1 MVDRPWLEMCANA
14 GEFLYGL
21 YTVKVLRQMYERK
34 RGCHASQEELI
45 SAMQAMEEERSIL
58 VEFIPGSLDET
69 DPDAP
74 GFFAAA
80 DVRGTELES
89 VLRRADADGNPYAS
103 LHFDSDEEM
112 EVVCDV
118 PEDLEFYVP
127 TEAEIMQILEEGYI
141 RTPEMTELEN
151 RMRKHGGDTDALKHL
166 WGQIS
171 TGKMDMME
179 AIQAILDA
187 AFRKGKA
194 EEDQAER
201 KPENVDAALKELM
214 PAINGWVN
222 SINQRNR
229 KGWRPQDLFKKMH
242 PHGLTSMPTIVPGS
256 AFAAKQLRE
265 AEPQLREMGAR
276 VDYSS
281 MDSWESIGEYGEKRI
296 VKVGR
301 NDLCPCGSGKK
312 YKRCHGR

>member
-14 GEFLYGL
+14 GEFLYGI

-34 RGCHASQEELI
+34 RGCRTSQEELI
-45 SAMQAMEEERSIL
+45 SAMQSLEEERSVL
-58 VEFIPGSLDET
+58 VEFIPGSLDDT
-69 DPDAP
+69 DLDAP

-89 VLRRADADGNPYAS
+89 ILRRADADGNPYAS
-103 LHFDSDEEM
+103 LHFDSDEQM
-112 EVVCDV
+112 EVVGDP

-127 TEAEIMQILEEGYI
+127 TEAEIIQIVEEGYI

-151 RMRKHGGDTDALKHL
+151 RMRKHGGDSDALKHL

-179 AIQAILDA
+179 AVQAILDA

-194 EEDQAER
+194 AEDQAER

-229 KGWRPQDLFKKMH
+229 KGWRPQELFKKTH

>member
-14 GEFLYGL
+14 GEFLYGF

-45 SAMQAMEEERSIL
+45 SAMQSLEEERSIL

-118 PEDLEFYVP
+118 PE
-127 TEAEIMQILEEGYI
+127 
-141 RTPEMTELEN
+141 EM
-151 RMRKHGGDTDALKHL
+151 
-166 WGQIS
+166 
-171 TGKMDMME
+171 
-179 AIQAILDA
+179 
-187 AFRKGKA
+187 
-194 EEDQAER
+194 
-201 KPENVDAALKELM
+201 
-214 PAINGWVN
+214 
-222 SINQRNR
+222 
-229 KGWRPQDLFKKMH
+229 
-242 PHGLTSMPTIVPGS
+242 
-256 AFAAKQLRE
+256 
-265 AEPQLREMGAR
+265 
-276 VDYSS
+276 
-281 MDSWESIGEYGEKRI
+281 
-296 VKVGR
+296 
-301 NDLCPCGSGKK
+301 
-312 YKRCHGR
+312 

>member
-14 GEFLYGL
+14 GEFLYGF
-21 YTVKVLRQMYERK
+21 YTVKVLRQMYKRK

-103 LHFDSDEEM
+103 LHFDSDEER

-194 EEDQAER
+194 AEDQAER

-229 KGWRPQDLFKKMH
+229 KGWRPQELFKKTH

>member
-1 MVDRPWLEMCANA
+1 MV
-14 GEFLYGL
+14 G
-21 YTVKVLRQMYERK
+21 
-34 RGCHASQEELI
+34 
-45 SAMQAMEEERSIL
+45 
-58 VEFIPGSLDET
+58 
-69 DPDAP
+69 DP
-74 GFFAAA
+74 
-80 DVRGTELES
+80 
-89 VLRRADADGNPYAS
+89 
-103 LHFDSDEEM
+103 
-112 EVVCDV
+112 

-151 RMRKHGGDTDALKHL
+151 RMRKHGGDSDALKHL

-194 EEDQAER
+194 EEEQTER

-276 VDYSS
+276 VDYSTI
-281 MDSWESIGEYGEKRI
+281 DSWESIGEYGEKRI